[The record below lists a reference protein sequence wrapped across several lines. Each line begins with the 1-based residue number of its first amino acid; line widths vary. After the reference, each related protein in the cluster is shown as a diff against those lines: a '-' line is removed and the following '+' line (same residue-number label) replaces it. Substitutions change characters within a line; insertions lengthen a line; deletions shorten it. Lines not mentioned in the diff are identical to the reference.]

1 MLDYMVVDTVVGGQ
15 QCINYIRENNIGR
28 ANFLVLEQT
37 GQHKGGM
44 DRFLAVKIPEGAKRM
59 IDLVTPSDPSL
70 QLVFYMAVRDT
81 LVSKDLES
89 AVAIAYQG
97 GKAMWRVV
105 TTDGNLIDISGSMSG
120 GGKSAK
126 SGGMLLSGTST
137 VRVNAADIDKV
148 RIFFFYCVFFY
159 KLLQSYH
166 LFLFYISFSYLTPS
180 YTSSLFVI
188 HQELFQLI
196 TLCFFFSLSQASTIV
211 YSFKHSFLL
220 FLFVQSDCD
229 TRTSVYSRIKSNSM

>member
-1 MLDYMVVDTVVGGQ
+1 MVVDTVVDGQ
-15 QCINYIRENNIGR
+15 RCINYIRENNIGR

-44 DRFLAVKIPEGAKRM
+44 DRFLAVKVPEGAKRM

-105 TTDGNLIDISGSMSG
+105 TADGNLIDISGSMSG

-137 VRVNAADIDKV
+137 VRVNAADVDQV
-148 RIFFFYCVFFY
+148 RIFFYYISSY
-159 KLLQSYH
+159 KLCNH
-166 LFLFYISFSYLTPS
+166 
-180 YTSSLFVI
+180 
-188 HQELFQLI
+188 
-196 TLCFFFSLSQASTIV
+196 IV
-211 YSFKHSFLL
+211 YSYFTLFPLILSYLIFHYLYFISFCHL
-220 FLFVQSDCD
+220 
-229 TRTSVYSRIKSNSM
+229 SRNA